1 MKKLFLIAGITLFC
15 YTLTGQQPV
24 GSWSDH
30 LRYNTANSIA
40 AGPDEIYA
48 STGSSIL
55 VYNKEYNELKKMSPV
70 NGLSETGIS
79 SIGWSG

>member
-1 MKKLFLIAGITLFC
+1 MIKQFFIVGIILICHCLA
-15 YTLTGQQPV
+15 GQQPV

-30 LRYNTANSIA
+30 LRYNTANRIA

-55 VYNKEYNELKKMSPV
+55 VFNKEYNELKKMSPV
-70 NGLSETGIS
+70 TGLS
-79 SIGWSG
+79 